1 MICFF
6 FYLNTLR
13 VFFGSGCEASCRKY
27 FWPYLL
33 NRFSTNLTTKAKN
46 EIKKH
51 GEFLY
56 QQINQKRLNIKKE
69 DKFYKKF
76 IQFRST
82 ILEDV
87 PRTGK

>member
-1 MICFF
+1 M
-6 FYLNTLR
+6 
-13 VFFGSGCEASCRKY
+13 
-27 FWPYLL
+27 
-33 NRFSTNLTTKAKN
+33 NLTNKEKN

-69 DKFYKKF
+69 DKFYKKY

-87 PRTGK
+87 PRTGIFVNFRILIKFHFQIFNFFFLN